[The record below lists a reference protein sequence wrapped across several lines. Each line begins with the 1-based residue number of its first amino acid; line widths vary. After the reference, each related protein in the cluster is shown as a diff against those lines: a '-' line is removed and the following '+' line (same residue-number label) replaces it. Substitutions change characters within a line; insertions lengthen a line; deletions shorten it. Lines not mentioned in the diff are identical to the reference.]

1 MAYYLKRLL
10 VFVLLLLISQVALC
24 KEDFKIDAFKVF
36 NFKCNKG
43 NDSITLPDNCVGPKY
58 DNYEEG
64 WIINFLSSDTVS
76 IRILCGG
83 DAILSFNKAYVIV
96 DKIMNHGKV
105 ISIRYYDKVNN
116 KYARKD
122 YISNSEITYEGATE
136 DKKFE
141 YNMLFDMF
149 TEDRRKK

>member
-1 MAYYLKRLL
+1 
-10 VFVLLLLISQVALC
+10 
-24 KEDFKIDAFKVF
+24 
-36 NFKCNKG
+36 
-43 NDSITLPDNCVGPKY
+43 
-58 DNYEEG
+58 
-64 WIINFLSSDTVS
+64 
-76 IRILCGG
+76 
-83 DAILSFNKAYVIV
+83 
-96 DKIMNHGKV
+96 
-105 ISIRYYDKVNN
+105 VNN